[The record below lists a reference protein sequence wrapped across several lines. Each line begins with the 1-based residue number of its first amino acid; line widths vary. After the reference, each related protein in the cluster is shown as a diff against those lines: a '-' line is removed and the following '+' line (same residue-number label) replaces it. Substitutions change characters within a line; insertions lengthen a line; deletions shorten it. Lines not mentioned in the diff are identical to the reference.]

1 MFFSGLDLGQS
12 ADYTALTV
20 TEQKFRDRSDQN
32 GIESFYEVRWLQRET
47 LGTPYPDQVRN
58 VSKLYR
64 QAPLKGSK
72 IAVDYTGVGRPVL
85 DLLTEAKIQ
94 AIVQPV
100 LVTSGNH
107 VTQEDSFPYAYHTP
121 KLVLVSTLSALLQF
135 GRIRIAKVPNAD
147 VLRKE
152 LEAFKTSRTK
162 TGHEQFAGVGTNDDL
177 VFSLMLAVWYGEQ
190 FSQGY
195 NVGVNISSGKPT
207 INQERGVTGAFYKSR
222 KSNGW

>member
-85 DLLTEAKIQ
+85 DLLTEAKLERRFRAAQ
-94 AIVQPV
+94 R
-100 LVTSGNH
+100 LHESGALRRQQSLGIKRASPGSAFSELDPGSG
-107 VTQEDSFPYAYHTP
+107 TFGTRGAR
-121 KLVLVSTLSALLQF
+121 VSLS
-135 GRIRIAKVPNAD
+135 GD
-147 VLRKE
+147 
-152 LEAFKTSRTK
+152 
-162 TGHEQFAGVGTNDDL
+162 
-177 VFSLMLAVWYGEQ
+177 
-190 FSQGY
+190 
-195 NVGVNISSGKPT
+195 
-207 INQERGVTGAFYKSR
+207 
-222 KSNGW
+222 